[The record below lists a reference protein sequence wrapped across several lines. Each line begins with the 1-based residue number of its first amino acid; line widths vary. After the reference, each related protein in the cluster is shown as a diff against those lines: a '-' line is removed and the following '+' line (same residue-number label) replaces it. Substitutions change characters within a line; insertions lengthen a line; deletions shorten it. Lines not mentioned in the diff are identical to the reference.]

1 MKKNMRLK
9 AVLILLTA
17 MLMCFG
23 SSVTAFAHGV
33 GRSDVGTSS
42 SVGTDT
48 TISSY
53 LGNIDNY
60 NDIDRDL
67 KQKIKRNY
75 STGYKAYNLKDG
87 TTVYVAPGNENNV
100 SSTIN
105 NLNSKAAAD
114 QSAANEKYVQK
125 QDSVATDL
133 GQISVTPDIQKA
145 NNMLSGFM
153 PLLKMIVSVVI
164 VGVTLGMT
172 LFTAFDIC
180 YIEFPIF
187 RNKCEDAK
195 ASGNKMM
202 TRTDSK
208 TGENKLRIV
217 TDEAQYAIQ
226 AADTIQSGQ
235 NPLVIYFKK
244 RFVAILLL
252 AIVLFILLTGNMSV
266 FSKIAL
272 KLVSGIIS
280 IIQSYS

>member
-33 GRSDVGTSS
+33 GRSNAGTSS
-42 SVGTDT
+42 SIGSDS

-53 LGNIDNY
+53 LGSLNSYSEVNSAG
-60 NDIDRDL
+60 L
-67 KQKIKRNY
+67 SAMVKQSP
-75 STGYKAYNLKDG
+75 STGYKVYTLGDG
-87 TTVYVAPGNENNV
+87 TTVYVSEARAKTKIQSLQSQADADANAKQTADITEQDQMANKISNIKIVPDV
-100 SSTIN
+100 D
-105 NLNSKAAAD
+105 AA
-114 QSAANEKYVQK
+114 SR
-125 QDSVATDL
+125 
-133 GQISVTPDIQKA
+133 
-145 NNMLSGFM
+145 MLSGFT
-153 PLLKMIVSVVI
+153 PLIQMVVSVVI
-164 VGVTLGMT
+164 VAVTMGMT

-180 YIEFPIF
+180 YIEFPVF

-208 TGENKLRIV
+208 TGETKLRLV

-244 RFVAILLL
+244 RFAAILIL
-252 AIVLFILLTGNMSV
+252 AIVLFILLTGNMNV
-266 FSKIAL
+266 FSQIAL

-280 IIQSYS
+280 IVQSYT

>member
-1 MKKNMRLK
+1 MKNNMKLR

-23 SSVTAFAHGV
+23 SSVTVFAANSGAK
-33 GRSDVGTSS
+33 SS
-42 SVGTDT
+42 SMGSDS

-53 LGNIDNY
+53 LGSLNSYSEVNSVG
-60 NDIDRDL
+60 L
-67 KQKIKRNY
+67 SKVVKQSP
-75 STGYKAYNLKDG
+75 STGYKVYTLGDG
-87 TTVYVAPGNENNV
+87 TTVYVNEARAKT
-100 SSTIN
+100 TIQSLQSQADADAN
-105 NLNSKAAAD
+105 TKQTADITEQDQMANKISNIKIVPDVDAA
-114 QSAANEKYVQK
+114 SR
-125 QDSVATDL
+125 
-133 GQISVTPDIQKA
+133 
-145 NNMLSGFM
+145 MLSGFT
-153 PLLKMIVSVVI
+153 PLIQMVISVVI
-164 VGVTLGMT
+164 VAVTMGMT

-180 YIEFPIF
+180 YIEFPVF

-208 TGENKLRIV
+208 TGETKLRLV

-244 RFVAILLL
+244 RFAAILIL
-252 AIVLFILLTGNMSV
+252 AIVLFILLTGNMNV
-266 FSKIAL
+266 FSQIAL

-280 IIQSYS
+280 IVQSYT

>member
-17 MLMCFG
+17 MIMCFG

-60 NDIDRDL
+60 NDIDKDL

-87 TTVYVAPGNENNV
+87 TTVYVAPGNETNV

-114 QSAANEKYVQK
+114 QSAANEQYVQK
-125 QDSVATDL
+125 QDGVAKDL
-133 GQISVTPDIQKA
+133 GQISVTPDIRKA

-153 PLLKMIVSVVI
+153 PLLNMIVSVVI

-208 TGENKLRIV
+208 TGETKLRLV

-280 IIQSYS
+280 IVQSYS

>member
-17 MLMCFG
+17 MIMCFG

-60 NDIDRDL
+60 NDIDKDL

-87 TTVYVAPGNENNV
+87 TTVYVAPGNETNV

-114 QSAANEKYVQK
+114 QSAANEQYVQK
-125 QDSVATDL
+125 QDGVAKDL
-133 GQISVTPDIQKA
+133 GQISVTPDIKKA

-153 PLLKMIVSVVI
+153 PLLNMIVSVVI

-208 TGENKLRIV
+208 TGETKLRLV

-280 IIQSYS
+280 IVQSYS

>member
-1 MKKNMRLK
+1 MRLK

-23 SSVTAFAHGV
+23 SSVTAFAHST
-33 GRSDVGTSS
+33 GRSNVGTSS
-42 SVGTDT
+42 SAGTDS
-48 TISSY
+48 TISNY
-53 LGNIDNY
+53 LGSLNSYSDVNSAGLSGVVRQ
-60 NDIDRDL
+60 NP
-67 KQKIKRNY
+67 
-75 STGYKAYNLKDG
+75 STGYKVYTLGDG
-87 TTVYVAPGNENNV
+87 STVYVSEA
-100 SSTIN
+100 SAKTKIN
-105 NLNSKAAAD
+105 NLQSQASANAEAKETKNITEQDKMANKISNIKIVPNVDAA
-114 QSAANEKYVQK
+114 S
-125 QDSVATDL
+125 S
-133 GQISVTPDIQKA
+133 
-145 NNMLSGFM
+145 MLSGFT
-153 PLLKMIVSVVI
+153 PLIEMVVSVVI
-164 VGVTLGMT
+164 VGVTMGMT

-208 TGENKLRIV
+208 TGETKLRLV

-244 RFVAILLL
+244 RFAAILIL
-252 AIVLFILLTGNMSV
+252 AIVLFILLTGNMNV
-266 FSKIAL
+266 FSQIAL

-280 IIQSYS
+280 IVQSYT

>member
-1 MKKNMRLK
+1 MRLK

-17 MLMCFG
+17 MIMCFG

-60 NDIDRDL
+60 NDIDKDL

-87 TTVYVAPGNENNV
+87 TTVYVAPGNETNV

-105 NLNSKAAAD
+105 NINSKAAAD
-114 QSAANEKYVQK
+114 QSAANEQYVQK
-125 QDSVATDL
+125 QDGVAKDL

-153 PLLKMIVSVVI
+153 PLLNMIVSVVI

-208 TGENKLRIV
+208 TGETKLRLV

-280 IIQSYS
+280 IVQSYS

>member
-1 MKKNMRLK
+1 MKNNMKLR

-23 SSVTAFAHGV
+23 SSVTAFAASTS
-33 GRSDVGTSS
+33 RSGEGTRSS
-42 SVGTDT
+42 SMGSDS

-53 LGNIDNY
+53 LGSLNSYSEVNSVG
-60 NDIDRDL
+60 L
-67 KQKIKRNY
+67 SKVVKQSP
-75 STGYKAYNLKDG
+75 STGYKVYTLGDG
-87 TTVYVAPGNENNV
+87 TTVYVNEARAKT
-100 SSTIN
+100 TIQSLQSQADADAN
-105 NLNSKAAAD
+105 AKQTADITEQDQMANKISNIKIVPDVDAA
-114 QSAANEKYVQK
+114 SR
-125 QDSVATDL
+125 
-133 GQISVTPDIQKA
+133 
-145 NNMLSGFM
+145 MLSGFT
-153 PLLKMIVSVVI
+153 PLIQMVVSVVI
-164 VGVTLGMT
+164 VAVTMGMT

-180 YIEFPIF
+180 YIEFPVF

-208 TGENKLRIV
+208 TGETKLRLV

-244 RFVAILLL
+244 RFAAILIL
-252 AIVLFILLTGNMSV
+252 AIVLFILLTGNMNV
-266 FSKIAL
+266 FSQIAL

-280 IIQSYS
+280 IVQSYT

>member
-1 MKKNMRLK
+1 MKNNMKLR

-23 SSVTAFAHGV
+23 SSVTVFAANSGAK
-33 GRSDVGTSS
+33 SS
-42 SVGTDT
+42 SRGSDS

-53 LGNIDNY
+53 LGSLNSYSEVNSVG
-60 NDIDRDL
+60 L
-67 KQKIKRNY
+67 SKVVKQSP
-75 STGYKAYNLKDG
+75 STGYKVYTLGDG
-87 TTVYVAPGNENNV
+87 TTVYVNEARAKT
-100 SSTIN
+100 TIQSLQSQADADAN
-105 NLNSKAAAD
+105 AKQTADITEQDQMANKISNIKIVPDVDAA
-114 QSAANEKYVQK
+114 SR
-125 QDSVATDL
+125 
-133 GQISVTPDIQKA
+133 
-145 NNMLSGFM
+145 MLSGFT
-153 PLLKMIVSVVI
+153 PLIQMVVSVVI
-164 VGVTLGMT
+164 VAVTMGMT

-180 YIEFPIF
+180 YIEFPVF

-208 TGENKLRIV
+208 TGETKLRLV

-244 RFVAILLL
+244 RFAAILIL
-252 AIVLFILLTGNMSV
+252 AIVLFILLTGNMNV
-266 FSKIAL
+266 FSQIAL

-280 IIQSYS
+280 IVQSYT

>member
-153 PLLKMIVSVVI
+153 PLLNMIVSVVI

-208 TGENKLRIV
+208 TGETKLRIV

-280 IIQSYS
+280 IVQSYS

>member
-1 MKKNMRLK
+1 MKNNMKLR

-23 SSVTAFAHGV
+23 SSVTVFAANSGAK
-33 GRSDVGTSS
+33 SS
-42 SVGTDT
+42 SMGSDS

-53 LGNIDNY
+53 LGSLNSYSEVNSVG
-60 NDIDRDL
+60 L
-67 KQKIKRNY
+67 SKVVKQSP
-75 STGYKAYNLKDG
+75 STGYKVYTLGDG
-87 TTVYVAPGNENNV
+87 TTVYVNEARAKT
-100 SSTIN
+100 TIQSLQSQADADAN
-105 NLNSKAAAD
+105 AKQTADITEQDKMANKISNIKIVPDVDAA
-114 QSAANEKYVQK
+114 SR
-125 QDSVATDL
+125 
-133 GQISVTPDIQKA
+133 
-145 NNMLSGFM
+145 MLSGFT
-153 PLLKMIVSVVI
+153 PLIQMVVSVVI
-164 VGVTLGMT
+164 VAVTMGMT

-180 YIEFPIF
+180 YIEFPVF

-208 TGENKLRIV
+208 TGETKLRLV

-244 RFVAILLL
+244 RFAAILIL
-252 AIVLFILLTGNMSV
+252 AIVLFILLTGNMNV
-266 FSKIAL
+266 FSQIAL

-280 IIQSYS
+280 IVQSYT

>member
-1 MKKNMRLK
+1 MRLK

-153 PLLKMIVSVVI
+153 PLLNMIVSVVI

-208 TGENKLRIV
+208 TGETKLRIV

-280 IIQSYS
+280 IVQSYS

>member
-9 AVLILLTA
+9 AVLILLIA

-23 SSVTAFAHGV
+23 SSVTAFAHST
-33 GRSDVGTSS
+33 GRSNVGTSS

-60 NDIDRDL
+60 NDIDKDL

-87 TTVYVAPGNENNV
+87 TTVYVAPGNETNV

-153 PLLKMIVSVVI
+153 PLLNMIVSVVI

-208 TGENKLRIV
+208 TGETKLRIV

-280 IIQSYS
+280 IVQSYS

>member
-1 MKKNMRLK
+1 MKNNMKLR

-23 SSVTAFAHGV
+23 SSVTVFAANSGAK
-33 GRSDVGTSS
+33 SS
-42 SVGTDT
+42 SMGSDS

-53 LGNIDNY
+53 LGSLNSYSEVNSAG
-60 NDIDRDL
+60 L
-67 KQKIKRNY
+67 SAMVKQSP
-75 STGYKAYNLKDG
+75 STGYKVYTLGDG
-87 TTVYVAPGNENNV
+87 TTVYVSEARAKTKIQSLQSQADADANAKQTADITEQDQMANKISNIKIVPDV
-100 SSTIN
+100 D
-105 NLNSKAAAD
+105 AA
-114 QSAANEKYVQK
+114 SR
-125 QDSVATDL
+125 
-133 GQISVTPDIQKA
+133 
-145 NNMLSGFM
+145 MLSGFT
-153 PLLKMIVSVVI
+153 PLIQMVVSVVI
-164 VGVTLGMT
+164 VAVTMGMT

-180 YIEFPIF
+180 YPVF

-208 TGENKLRIV
+208 TGETKLRLV

-244 RFVAILLL
+244 RFAAILIL
-252 AIVLFILLTGNMSV
+252 AIVLFILLTGNMNV
-266 FSKIAL
+266 FSQIAL

-280 IIQSYS
+280 IVQSYT

>member
-1 MKKNMRLK
+1 MKNNMKLR

-23 SSVTAFAHGV
+23 SSVTVFAANSGAK
-33 GRSDVGTSS
+33 SS
-42 SVGTDT
+42 SMGSDS

-53 LGNIDNY
+53 LGSLNSYSEVNSAG
-60 NDIDRDL
+60 L
-67 KQKIKRNY
+67 SAMVKQSP
-75 STGYKAYNLKDG
+75 STGYKVYTLGDG
-87 TTVYVAPGNENNV
+87 TTVYVSEARAKTKIQSLQSQADADANAKQTADITEQDQMANKISNIKIVPDV
-100 SSTIN
+100 D
-105 NLNSKAAAD
+105 AA
-114 QSAANEKYVQK
+114 SR
-125 QDSVATDL
+125 
-133 GQISVTPDIQKA
+133 
-145 NNMLSGFM
+145 MLSGFT
-153 PLLKMIVSVVI
+153 PLIQMVVSVVI
-164 VGVTLGMT
+164 VAVTMGMT

-180 YIEFPIF
+180 YIEFPVF

-208 TGENKLRIV
+208 TGETKLRLV

-244 RFVAILLL
+244 RFAAILIL
-252 AIVLFILLTGNMSV
+252 AIVLFILLTGNMNV
-266 FSKIAL
+266 FSQIAL

-280 IIQSYS
+280 IVQSYT

>member
-23 SSVTAFAHGV
+23 SSVTAFAAG
-33 GRSDVGTSS
+33 DDNKSS
-42 SVGTDT
+42 SVGTNT
-48 TISSY
+48 TISGY

-60 NDIDRDL
+60 NDIDSNL

-87 TTVYVAPGNENNV
+87 TTVYVEPGNETNV

-133 GQISVTPDIQKA
+133 GQISVTPNIEKA

-153 PLLKMIVSVVI
+153 PLLNMIVSVVI

-208 TGENKLRIV
+208 TGETKLRIV

-280 IIQSYS
+280 IVQSYS

>member
-1 MKKNMRLK
+1 MRLK

-33 GRSDVGTSS
+33 GRSSAGTSS

-75 STGYKAYNLKDG
+75 STGYKAYSLKDG
-87 TTVYVAPGNENNV
+87 TTVYIAPGNETNV

-114 QSAANEKYVQK
+114 QSAANEQYVQR
-125 QDSVATDL
+125 QDRAATDL
-133 GQISVTPDIQKA
+133 GQISVTPDIKKA

-153 PLLKMIVSVVI
+153 PLLDMIVSVVI

-208 TGENKLRIV
+208 TGETKLRIV